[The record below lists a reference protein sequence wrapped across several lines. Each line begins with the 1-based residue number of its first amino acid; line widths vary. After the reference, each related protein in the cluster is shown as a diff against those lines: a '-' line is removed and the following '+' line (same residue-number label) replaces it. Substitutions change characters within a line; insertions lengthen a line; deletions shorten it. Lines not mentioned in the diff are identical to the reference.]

1 MTPGNLVTLP
11 FHFNRI
17 NKPTVKITIINPW
30 IIISENSVVMFRNTM
45 VLPSTK
51 SIFIIFEPMI
61 FPIIIP
67 VSPCLAAERDA
78 ASSGNEVPSATID
91 IPMAIEETPKSSAI
105 PFAPSTNSVA
115 PTANPII
122 PGITCIIKRK
132 LFVSTEILFSFLSS

>member
-1 MTPGNLVTLP
+1 MTPGNLVILP

-105 PFAPSTNSVA
+105 PVAPSTNSVA
-115 PTANPII
+115 PTANPIT